1 DKDGNTQTVTTKV
14 DGEGNYKVDVPE
26 ALPEGEF
33 TVTGVVTDPAGNPS
47 EPALDTGTID
57 TVPPTLTITVPEL
70 GNDNTPTISGTSDAP
85 EGSEVVITITD
96 KDGNTQTVTTK
107 VDGEGN
113 YKVDV
118 PEALPEGE
126 FTVTGVVTDPAGNPS
141 EPALDTGTVDTVP
154 PTLTITVP
162 ELGNDNTP
170 TISGTSDAPE
180 GSEVV
185 ITITDKDGN
194 TQTVTTKVD
203 GEGNYKVD
211 VPEALPEGEFTV
223 TGVVTDPAGNPSEPA
238 LDTGTVDTV
247 PPTLTITV
255 PELGNDNTP
264 TISGTSDAPEGSEV
278 VITITDKDGNT
289 QTVTT
294 KVDGEGNYKVDVPEA
309 LPEGEFTVTGV
320 VTDPAGNSTTST
332 DKGTVDTVPP
342 VIDITGPIA
351 GDDVIS
357 QVESGNPLEISGTTT
372 AENGQIVTVTL
383 DGNTYTATVT
393 DGAWSLTVPEEDVQG
408 LSQGDLKISADVSD
422 KAGNP
427 ANDTHDIFVDTLPP
441 VIDSVDAETDEDETV
456 VFTWENF
463 GITDANTDVTKLI
476 VSITTLPTDGVL
488 YLNGEAVT
496 LGTTMS
502 YDDIQAGRLT
512 YVPNHNVSSDVAGR
526 PLTNVGFSVSD
537 GVNESTG
544 SVDIVINAVADAPT
558 IDFSEVTLV
567 EPSLGLLETSIYYGA
582 FTGLGSGGSGIT
594 YKDFNAS
601 FGSQK
606 DATYQG
612 KFSTD
617 SINSANASNRDNIL
631 KQYETTLES
640 NAKVKAYLDQGYTI
654 KSFTRIQN
662 GSGYDLVAGNN
673 TGFYVVVTNGTK
685 DVNVTV
691 SLPTYTTVA
700 ETKGIIYLEAG
711 QTYTFSGTFD
721 DSAGIFIGAGT
732 SVTDSTTGKTVTGGD
747 GAWFKGYGTT
757 SKFVFTVEEDG
768 YYDFRF
774 VTHNQSGPGG
784 YVLTLNGKE
793 LNSDNFTLFPTPES
807 LIEAAQADSN
817 SDKIRIE
824 YFTDPTTGT
833 GHYKL
838 YNANEGVTGKYV
850 PLNAINVQL
859 TDTDGSESISSVTLS
874 GIPAGVTITDG
885 NHIIISDGVT
895 PIDVSKW
902 NLDDLRVNSDVAQEF
917 DITVTATS
925 TEQSNQDSASSTGK
939 IHVSIEEGANGEV
952 IYPTDTTA
960 PTLDAIS
967 VYDDGRVTFEFSEQ
981 VKYFDEGDIK
991 VTGGTLKAGS
1001 LVDNGDGTWSAEII
1015 PDADATEITV
1025 DVENNSYTDLAGNFG
1040 TGNTGS
1046 VTVTP
1051 PATSHAPSIDF
1062 EINSYTEVSTNGD
1075 LNGGR
1080 EWNGSS
1086 YNGSWT
1092 INNPGSINDMK
1103 GAIGFDA
1110 DNGNAIVSQTINTAL
1125 PENAKLLIDL
1135 GWNNGWVPDGGSVA
1149 TATFSFA
1156 GVDVLKVETTEGKA
1170 GALTYD
1176 ANGKAVL
1183 ADDVMYATV
1192 TVMNGAS
1199 VTVNGV
1205 TYQSGESFQL
1215 KSWAQILNDTD
1226 HRNDAE
1232 YMASRWTSITVDLP
1246 SSLQGQTGTLAVS
1259 LVGGQD
1265 DIQIGALKVVT
1276 ESGESSISS
1285 STNVPTKVFSTI
1297 SISDTDNDI
1306 ASVQLKLTN
1315 STDST
1320 LTVQKDL
1327 LTDIFDVNFENGIL
1341 TITEKSGVEAT
1352 NDDWNSILA
1361 STTYFSSNSNA
1372 NTITVTVTDSENQ
1385 TASKSVD
1392 INGGVST
1399 LTAKSSF
1406 ALADSTTDDVIFN
1419 LLSDDNTGGNT
1430 ETTDDHFVVG
1440 STQTIDVSA
1449 LLSDDATQTNIA
1461 EYVNVN
1467 YDANA
1472 QTATISIDR
1481 DGAGQ
1486 AYQNADL
1493 LILTNQSS
1501 NVTLEQLLQN
1511 NQIIV

>member
-1 DKDGNTQTVTTKV
+1 
-14 DGEGNYKVDVPE
+14 
-26 ALPEGEF
+26 
-33 TVTGVVTDPAGNPS
+33 
-47 EPALDTGTID
+47 
-57 TVPPTLTITVPEL
+57 
-70 GNDNTPTISGTSDAP
+70 
-85 EGSEVVITITD
+85 
-96 KDGNTQTVTTK
+96 
-107 VDGEGN
+107 
-113 YKVDV
+113 
-118 PEALPEGE
+118 
-126 FTVTGVVTDPAGNPS
+126 
-141 EPALDTGTVDTVP
+141 
-154 PTLTITVP
+154 
-162 ELGNDNTP
+162 
-170 TISGTSDAPE
+170 
-180 GSEVV
+180 
-185 ITITDKDGN
+185 
-194 TQTVTTKVD
+194 
-203 GEGNYKVD
+203 
-211 VPEALPEGEFTV
+211 
-223 TGVVTDPAGNPSEPA
+223 
-238 LDTGTVDTV
+238 
-247 PPTLTITV
+247 
-255 PELGNDNTP
+255 
-264 TISGTSDAPEGSEV
+264 
-278 VITITDKDGNT
+278 
-289 QTVTT
+289 
-294 KVDGEGNYKVDVPEA
+294 
-309 LPEGEFTVTGV
+309 
-320 VTDPAGNSTTST
+320 
-332 DKGTVDTVPP
+332 
-342 VIDITGPIA
+342 
-351 GDDVIS
+351 
-357 QVESGNPLEISGTTT
+357 
-372 AENGQIVTVTL
+372 
-383 DGNTYTATVT
+383 
-393 DGAWSLTVPEEDVQG
+393 
-408 LSQGDLKISADVSD
+408 
-422 KAGNP
+422 
-427 ANDTHDIFVDTLPP
+427 
-441 VIDSVDAETDEDETV
+441 
-456 VFTWENF
+456 
-463 GITDANTDVTKLI
+463 
-476 VSITTLPTDGVL
+476 
-488 YLNGEAVT
+488 
-496 LGTTMS
+496 M
-502 YDDIQAGRLT
+502 
-512 YVPNHNVSSDVAGR
+512 
-526 PLTNVGFSVSD
+526 
-537 GVNESTG
+537 
-544 SVDIVINAVADAPT
+544 
-558 IDFSEVTLV
+558 
-567 EPSLGLLETSIYYGA
+567 
-582 FTGLGSGGSGIT
+582 
-594 YKDFNAS
+594 
-601 FGSQK
+601 
-606 DATYQG
+606 
-612 KFSTD
+612 
-617 SINSANASNRDNIL
+617 
-631 KQYETTLES
+631 
-640 NAKVKAYLDQGYTI
+640 
-654 KSFTRIQN
+654 
-662 GSGYDLVAGNN
+662 
-673 TGFYVVVTNGTK
+673 
-685 DVNVTV
+685 
-691 SLPTYTTVA
+691 
-700 ETKGIIYLEAG
+700 
-711 QTYTFSGTFD
+711 
-721 DSAGIFIGAGT
+721 
-732 SVTDSTTGKTVTGGD
+732 
-747 GAWFKGYGTT
+747 
-757 SKFVFTVEEDG
+757 
-768 YYDFRF
+768 
-774 VTHNQSGPGG
+774 
-784 YVLTLNGKE
+784 
-793 LNSDNFTLFPTPES
+793 
-807 LIEAAQADSN
+807 
-817 SDKIRIE
+817 
-824 YFTDPTTGT
+824 
-833 GHYKL
+833 
-838 YNANEGVTGKYV
+838 
-850 PLNAINVQL
+850 
-859 TDTDGSESISSVTLS
+859 TLS

-1399 LTAKSSF
+1399 LTAKSTF

-1461 EYVNVN
+1461 EYVSVN